1 MKSQSLRTAMIYVIL
16 PTGKVSMLG
25 ILITVPQT
33 DTGEQ
38 VENTK
43 VTELFFVK
51 ELGKFVP

>member
-1 MKSQSLRTAMIYVIL
+1 MIYVIL